1 MVFRGKKAPEKTLEP
16 ILSDQEESASFT
28 VRYPVDDLRRL
39 KQLQDR
45 TRVSAREWFRALL
58 GGLLE
63 AYEKRGS
70 IELPLYVV
78 SRADAER
85 CGLLQTRQRQ
95 PETSSNQ

>member
-1 MVFRGKKAPEKTLEP
+1 MAFRIKKVPGKTPEP
-16 ILSDQEESASFT
+16 ILSGEEESASFS
-28 VRYPVDDLRRL
+28 VRYPLEDLRRL

-63 AYEKRGS
+63 AYERRGS

-85 CGLLQTRQRQ
+85 FGLLQARQQQ
-95 PETSSNQ
+95 PEASSNQ

>member
-1 MVFRGKKAPEKTLEP
+1 MAFRVKKTPEKTPQP

-28 VRYPVDDLRRL
+28 VHYPLDDLRRL

-63 AYEKRGS
+63 AYERRGS

-85 CGLLQTRQRQ
+85 
-95 PETSSNQ
+95 

>member
-1 MVFRGKKAPEKTLEP
+1 MAFRGKKTAEP

-58 GGLLE
+58 GGLIE
-63 AYEKRGS
+63 AYERRGS

-78 SRADAER
+78 SRAEAER
-85 CGLLQTRQRQ
+85 CGLLQMRQLQ
-95 PETSSNQ
+95 TEPNSKQ

>member
-1 MVFRGKKAPEKTLEP
+1 MPFKGKKAPEP
-16 ILSDQEESASFT
+16 ILSDQEENASFT

-39 KQLQDR
+39 KRLQDR

-63 AYEKRGS
+63 AYERRGS
-70 IELPLYVV
+70 VELPLYVV